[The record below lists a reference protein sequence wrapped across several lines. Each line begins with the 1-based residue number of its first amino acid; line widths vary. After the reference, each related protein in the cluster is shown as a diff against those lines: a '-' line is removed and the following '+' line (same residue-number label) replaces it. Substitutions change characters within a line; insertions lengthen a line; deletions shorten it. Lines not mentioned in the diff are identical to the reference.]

1 MLGYMG
7 LVVTTGVARSGV
19 PRIASYRLQLNSSF
33 TFANAAEIAGYLEDL
48 GISHLYCSPYLQAAP
63 GSTHGYDV
71 ADPERISDEIGGQPG
86 LSLLSGAL
94 RDHGM
99 GQILDIVP
107 NHMAADPKANPWWR
121 DVLENGPSSR
131 YADFFDIDWE
141 GGESRSSFTV
151 LVPILGDH
159 FGRVIERG
167 EIRLERRGGMF
178 ILRYHEHELPISPK
192 TLDELVG
199 RAARRAGSPELAEV
213 ASGLGDLPPARVT
226 DREAVAYRHEQKEA
240 LAARTAELCQTE
252 PGIANVL
259 DEQVEAINNDPDRL
273 DELLRR
279 QNYRLAYWK
288 TANEELDYRRF
299 FNIETLVGLRAED
312 DHVFESTHRVILQLV
327 DDGTVD
333 GLRVDHV
340 DGLRN
345 PEGYLNRLQAAT
357 SGVFTVVEKILA
369 PREELASGWPV
380 AGTTGYDFLTRVN
393 NLFVVRANER
403 AMTEVYETF
412 TGQTHSFAEVAHDS
426 KTEIMRREL
435 SPEFERLTSLLAD
448 ICESHRRQRDHTRS
462 ELRSALSELI
472 AHMRVY
478 RTYNLPGTAAS
489 DTDRMWIDEAMTGAL
504 ACRADLDAEL
514 VEFIGQLAKGE
525 LRGDG
530 PDEFLPRFQQLTA
543 PVVAKGVEDTAFYR
557 YNRLVSLNEV
567 GGDPGTFGIP
577 SEEFHAGTRRAAHS
591 SPESMLTLATHDTKR
606 GADVRARINVLSEIP
621 GQWADAVRAWARAN
635 ERHRG
640 TSGPDPNSEYM
651 LYQTLV
657 GAWPIEPDRLASYM
671 SKALREAKVHTSW
684 ADPDEDYERDVEVFV
699 RSIFCDPGFMSLF
712 DSFLSD
718 THLVARG
725 RRNSLTQTALMLTC
739 PGVPDIYQGTELW
752 DMSLVDPDNRRPVDF
767 ALRTGLLRQHDE
779 FTAAD
784 LGADSLGTSKL
795 RLIRL
800 LLAHRRSNPDLYD
813 KTGYEPLPAEGD
825 GIIAFE
831 RDSVVVVGSCRSV
844 LAPEASVEL
853 PPGEW
858 ADVISGARAH
868 GGQQRLASLLSGFPV
883 AVLQRVA

>member
-1 MLGYMG
+1 MR
-7 LVVTTGVARSGV
+7 LVVTAGGASSGV
-19 PRIASYRLQLNSSF
+19 PRIASYRVQLNSSF
-33 TFANAAEIAGYLEDL
+33 TFANAAEIAGYLDDL

-71 ADPERISDEIGGQPG
+71 ANPERINDELGGQPG

-94 RDHGM
+94 RDHGI

-131 YADFFDIDWE
+131 YAAFFDIDWE
-141 GGESRSSFTV
+141 GGESRPSFTV

-159 FGRVIERG
+159 VGRVIENG
-167 EIRLERRGGMF
+167 EIRLERRGGTF
-178 ILRYHEHELPISPK
+178 VLRYHEHELPVSPK

-199 RAARRAGSPELAEV
+199 RAARRVGSPELAEV
-213 ASGLGDLPPARVT
+213 ASSLGDLPPARVT

-240 LAARTAELCQTE
+240 LAARTEEICEAE
-252 PGIANVL
+252 PGVADAL
-259 DEQVEAINNDPDRL
+259 DEEVDAINHDPDRL

-288 TANEELDYRRF
+288 TADEELDYRRF

-312 DHVFESTHRVILQLV
+312 DHVFDSTHHVILELV
-327 DDGTVD
+327 DDGTVA

-340 DGLRN
+340 DGLRD
-345 PEGYLNRLQAAT
+345 PEGYLTRLQAAT
-357 SGVFTVVEKILA
+357 SGVYTVVEKILA
-369 PREELASGWPV
+369 PREELVRSWPV
-380 AGTTGYDFLTRVN
+380 AGTTGYDFLARVN
-393 NLFVVRANER
+393 NLFVVAANER

-412 TGQTHSFAEVAHDS
+412 TGQTSSFAEIAHDC

-435 SPEFERLTSLLAD
+435 SPEFERLTSLLAGV
-448 ICESHRRQRDHTRS
+448 CESHRRQRDNTRR
-462 ELRSALSELI
+462 ELRAALSELI
-472 AHMRVY
+472 AHMGVY
-478 RTYNLPGTAAS
+478 RTYNRPGVPAS
-489 DTDRMWIDEAMTGAL
+489 DTDRMWIDVAVKGAL

-514 VEFIGQLAKGE
+514 LEFIGELAKGE
-525 LRGDG
+525 HGGDG
-530 PDEFLPRFQQLTA
+530 SDEFVPRFQQLTA
-543 PVVAKGVEDTAFYR
+543 PVMAKGVEDTAFYR

-577 SEEFHAGTRRAAHS
+577 VEEFHAGTGRTAQQ

-621 GQWADAVRAWARAN
+621 GQWADAVMSWTRAN

-640 TSGPDPNSEYM
+640 TSGPDPDSEYL
-651 LYQTLV
+651 LYQTIA
-657 GAWPIEPDRLASYM
+657 GAWPIGSDRVAAYM
-671 SKALREAKVHTSW
+671 SKALREAKLHTSW

-699 RSIFCDPGFMSLF
+699 RSIICDDGFVSLLE
-712 DSFLSD
+712 SFLRD
-718 THLVARG
+718 NHVVARG
-725 RRNSLTQTALMLTC
+725 RRNSLAQTALMLTC
-739 PGVPDIYQGTELW
+739 PGIPDIYQGTELW

-767 ALRTGLLRQHDE
+767 KLRDGLLRQHDQ
-779 FTAAD
+779 FAAD
-784 LGADSLGTSKL
+784 LGEDPLGMSKL

-813 KTGYEPLPAEGD
+813 KAGYEPLPAEGD

-831 RDSVVVVGSCRSV
+831 RDSLVVVGSCRSV
-844 LAPEASVEL
+844 LAPEESVGL

-858 ADVISGARAH
+858 EDVISGARAH
-868 GGQQRLASLLSGFPV
+868 GGQQRVTSVLPALPV
-883 AVLQRVA
+883 AVLQRIT